1 MFFSA
6 LYFCAVTVEAWQ
18 NWLYERLTAYERS
31 GRKAL
36 HPTLAYMEAWDER
49 LGHPHRRYPVL
60 HVAGTNGKGSVSAY
74 LASILQ
80 AAGYRVGLHTSPHL
94 WRFTERMRVDGHD
107 PPTEWV
113 DAFLTRWKDTIVELN
128 LSFFEATVGMSLAY
142 FAEAG
147 VDIAVV
153 EVGLGGRWDA
163 TNVVVPEVALITPIG
178 WDHVEILGP
187 TLRDIAREKAGIIK
201 KGRPVVVS
209 PAQPPEALAVF
220 QEEAQARQAPLHL
233 APDRGIR
240 PTGWLAGEKTFYRLF
255 SVEGQSEPLVSDL
268 TGDYQAV
275 NLATVLQA
283 VEVLRDQG
291 WRIPDEA
298 VRAGILEAGRQAPLY
313 GRGQWERV
321 GETWF
326 LFDVAHNPPG
336 FAALRRF
343 LEQVPVPLSALLM
356 GFSREKDIQG
366 ALQELGGW
374 PGPVF
379 FAAAATPRALPAHE
393 LRRIAEPLGYHGE
406 AFPSVEAA
414 FHALLGAGQPA
425 LITGSVF
432 VVAEALRALR
442 TLPH

>member
-1 MFFSA
+1 M
-6 LYFCAVTVEAWQ
+6 TIEAWQ
-18 NWLYERLTAYERS
+18 SWLYERLTAYERS

-36 HPTLAYMEAWDER
+36 HPTLAFMQAWDTC
-49 LGHPHRRYPVL
+49 LGHPHRRYPIL

-74 LASILQ
+74 LAAILQ

-94 WRFTERMRVDGHD
+94 WYFTERMRVQGSE
-107 PPTEWV
+107 PPAEWV
-113 DAFLTRWKDTIVELN
+113 DAFLSRWKDTIVELN

-163 TNVVVPEVALITPIG
+163 TNVVLPEVAILTPIG

-187 TLRDIAREKAGIIK
+187 TLRDIAKEKAGIIK
-201 KGRPVVVS
+201 TGRPVVVS
-209 PAQPPEALAVF
+209 PNQPPEALEVFEAV
-220 QEEAQARQAPLHL
+220 AQARQAPLYT
-233 APDRGIR
+233 APEGAIQ
-240 PTGWLAGEKTFYRLF
+240 PLGWVSDEKTFYRTF
-255 SVEGQSEPLVSDL
+255 AVEGWAEPVVSDL

-275 NLATVLQA
+275 NLTTVLK
-283 VEVLRDQG
+283 VVDVLRGQG
-291 WRIPDEA
+291 WRIPEEA
-298 VRAGILEAGRQAPLY
+298 VRAGVQEAGRRAPLY
-313 GRGQWERV
+313 GRGQWARV
-321 GETWF
+321 GSCWL

-343 LEQVPVPLSALLM
+343 LQQAPVTLQALLL
-356 GFSREKDIQG
+356 GFSREKDVRG
-366 ALQELGGW
+366 ALEELGGW

-379 FAAAATPRALPAHE
+379 FAAAQTPRALPAHS
-393 LRRIAEPLGYHGE
+393 LQRLAESLGYHGQ

-414 FHALLGAGQPA
+414 FQALLETGQNA

-442 TLPH
+442 AFPH

>member
-1 MFFSA
+1 M
-6 LYFCAVTVEAWQ
+6 TIEAWQ
-18 NWLYERLTAYERS
+18 TWLYERLTAYERS

-36 HPTLAYMEAWDER
+36 HPTLAFMEAWDAR
-49 LGHPHRRYPVL
+49 LGHPHRRYPVI

-74 LASILQ
+74 LAAILQ

-94 WRFTERMRVDGHD
+94 WSFTERMRVQGAE
-107 PPTEWV
+107 PPAEWV
-113 DAFLTRWKDTIVELN
+113 QAFLTRWKETIVELN

-142 FAEAG
+142 FADAG

-163 TNVVVPEVALITPIG
+163 TNVVLPEVSVITLIG

-187 TLRDIAREKAGIIK
+187 TLRDIAGEKAGIIK

-220 QEEAQARQAPLHL
+220 REVAPVRQAPLYL

-240 PTGWLAGEKTFYRLF
+240 PIGWLPRENTFYRLF
-255 SVEGQSEPLVSDL
+255 AIEGGSAPLASDL
-268 TGDYQAV
+268 TGDYQAI
-275 NLATVLQA
+275 NLATVLQT
-283 VEVLRDQG
+283 VEVLRNQG

-298 VRAGILEAGRQAPLY
+298 VRAGVLEAGKRAPLF

-321 GETWF
+321 GESWL

-343 LEQVPVPLSALLM
+343 LQQAPVPLQALLV
-356 GFSREKDIQG
+356 GFSREKEVRA

-379 FAAAATPRALPAHE
+379 FVAAHTPRALPTQE
-393 LRRIAEPLGYHGE
+393 LKHIAEPLGYHGL
-406 AFPSVEAA
+406 AFPSVAEG
-414 FHALLGAGQPA
+414 FQALRETGQSA
-425 LITGSVF
+425 LVTGSLF
-432 VVAEALRALR
+432 VVAEALRALY
-442 TLPH
+442 TLPY